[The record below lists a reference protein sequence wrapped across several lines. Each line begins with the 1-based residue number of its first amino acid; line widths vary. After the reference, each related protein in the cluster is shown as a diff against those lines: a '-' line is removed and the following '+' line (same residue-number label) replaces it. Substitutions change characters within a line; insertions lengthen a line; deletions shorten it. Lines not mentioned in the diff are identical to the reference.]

1 MTTSALKKYDV
12 QTVCRVRKIT
22 CKQFLMLF
30 PEAPENNVL
39 KILRAPAGGR
49 GEERACVKEKVC
61 EPKRRRGSVARA
73 VELEAIKAGDA
84 WQ

>member
-12 QTVCRVRKIT
+12 QTVNVLRKIT

-30 PEAPENNVL
+30 PEAPESNVL
-39 KILRAPAGGR
+39 KILRAPKGAR
-49 GEERACVKEKVC
+49 GEERACGQEK
-61 EPKRRRGSVARA
+61 G
-73 VELEAIKAGDA
+73 LEAIKAGDA